1 MLQLT
6 GTLIMS
12 IKLSFLRTL
21 QLAVQQFR
29 QILRYSSQYKER
41 DMWYGGR
48 GTQCIRAGSVR
59 DTAVLQPDLQP
70 HHLSWSGCCS
80 AVVVYSRCPRADSN
94 LATQHW
100 VLVSR
105 VSAYLSIC
113 SLAITAPVSDPSHSH
128 TTVCGAGCMC
138 ALCDVAL
145 AAGAESLVSGSVWNE
160 EFTTPRIVAS
170 GTRTEGLQCHF
181 Q

>member
-1 MLQLT
+1 M
-6 GTLIMS
+6 
-12 IKLSFLRTL
+12 FLENASADRNL
-21 QLAVQQFR
+21 DNVHK
-29 QILRYSSQYKER
+29 IISSQ
-41 DMWYGGR
+41 
-48 GTQCIRAGSVR
+48 
-59 DTAVLQPDLQP
+59 DTAVGSPAVPTNPSIFKSIQRAWYVIWREGDTMYPCRECPWHCSTCSLTT
-70 HHLSWSGCCS
+70 LSWSGCCS
-80 AVVVYSRCPRADSN
+80 AVVVYSPCPRADSN

-100 VLVSR
+100 LLVSR

-113 SLAITAPVSDPSHSH
+113 SLAITAPVSHPSH

-145 AAGAESLVSGSVWNE
+145 VAAAESLVSASVWNE
-160 EFTTPRIVAS
+160 ELTTPRTVAS

>member
-12 IKLSFLRTL
+12 IKLSVLRTL

-59 DTAVLQPDLQP
+59 DTAALQCCSLTT
-70 HHLSWSGCCS
+70 LSWSGCCS
-80 AVVVYSRCPRADSN
+80 AVVVYSPCPRADSN

-113 SLAITAPVSDPSHSH
+113 SLAITAPVSHPSH

-138 ALCDVAL
+138 ALCVVAL
-145 AAGAESLVSGSVWNE
+145 VAAAESLVSASVWNE
-160 EFTTPRIVAS
+160 ELTTPRTVAS